1 MLGSLAFPVDT
12 LTENPMVET
21 SLGSILLL
29 MQLPA
34 LQCSTCAGTRSTRET
49 VLLVFDEVWS
59 FFEQRGRG
67 SVLVLRRLSWYM
79 QGTAG
84 E

>member
-1 MLGSLAFPVDT
+1 MDGENAQASMLGSLAFPVDT

-34 LQCSTCAGTRSTRET
+34 LQCSTCAG
-49 VLLVFDEVWS
+49 DEC
-59 FFEQRGRG
+59 
-67 SVLVLRRLSWYM
+67 LRHFVP
-79 QGTAG
+79 QG
-84 E
+84 